1 MTGKGQNDPE
11 SPAPDKAVP
20 EKASLEG
27 KGLVTHSVEAG
38 RKLFAGPCE
47 FLRGVV
53 DLEGLPEMGAPEI
66 AFAGRSNVGKSSLV
80 NALTGRST
88 LARTSNTP
96 GRTQQLNFFALGQTD
111 RPALILVDLPG
122 YGYARETKATVA
134 AWTRLVMNY
143 LKGRVA
149 LRRVIVLIDARHG
162 LKDNDHET
170 MKLLDGAAVS
180 YQVVL
185 TKSDK
190 LKASEL
196 ATRLEEVREG
206 VRRHVAAHPTVIATS
221 SVDGLGIAELR
232 AEIAGLADPQG
243 IGYKARE
250 Q

>member
-1 MTGKGQNDPE
+1 MTGKGQNNPE
-11 SPAPDKAVP
+11 SPAP

-27 KGLVTHSVEAG
+27 KGLVAGDMEAG

-47 FLRGVV
+47 FMRGVV
-53 DLEGLPEMGAPEI
+53 DLDGLPPITAPEI

-96 GRTQQLNFFALGQTD
+96 GRTQQLNFFALGQPGH
-111 RPALILVDLPG
+111 PALVLVDLPG

-134 AWTRLVMNY
+134 AWTRLVMDY
-143 LKGRVA
+143 LRGRTS
-149 LRRVIVLIDARHG
+149 LCRVIVLIDARHG
-162 LKDNDHET
+162 LKENDHET
-170 MKLLDGAAVS
+170 MKLLDTAAVS

-185 TKSDK
+185 TKTDK
-190 LKASEL
+190 LKSGEL
-196 ATRLEEVREG
+196 ATRLEEVRAG

-221 SVDGLGIAELR
+221 SVKGEGIAELR

-243 IGYKARE
+243 IGYKLRS